1 MLPDDLRTALDQ
13 ALARHSPQEL
23 ARSVARL
30 TERYRGGASADAV
43 RLLGPSGGPAH
54 VGGPS
59 GEAPH
64 IRGQADVA
72 AYAAYRMPAT
82 YEAAALAM
90 RQAAARV
97 PGFEPLS
104 QLDAG
109 GGTGAAIWAAG
120 SVWPSLRQVTVVERD
135 PHVIDLG
142 RRLARAARAAG
153 VRGTAWRQAAVA
165 PGLDRPRADLATM
178 SYALGELPERDR
190 PDVVRWLARD
200 AAMVIVVEPG
210 TPAGYATVAAARE
223 VLLAEGLS
231 VVAPCPHDRACPI
244 EPGRDWCHFS
254 VRLPRT
260 SLHRQVK
267 AGTLSFE
274 DEKFAYVA
282 ATARPAPRPAADRVL
297 RHPQKRKGV
306 VSLRLCTDTGGIRD
320 ELVSKRQG
328 ELYRRARDAGWGD
341 AWGDAGGDAGG
352 DGRPAAVAGEG

>member
-1 MLPDDLRTALDQ
+1 MLPDDLRAALDQ

-30 TERYRGGASADAV
+30 TERYRGGAT
-43 RLLGPSGGPAH
+43 
-54 VGGPS
+54 
-59 GEAPH
+59 GETGAAGETAH

-90 RQAAARV
+90 RHAAARV
-97 PGFEPLS
+97 PGFAPVS

-120 SVWPSLRQVTVVERD
+120 ATWPSLRQVTVIERD
-135 PHVIDLG
+135 PQIIDLG
-142 RRLARAARAAG
+142 RRLARTAQAAG
-153 VRGTAWRQAAVA
+153 VRGTAWRQAAVGA
-165 PGLDRPRADLATM
+165 GLDRPRADLATM
-178 SYALGELPERDR
+178 SYALGEFPERDR
-190 PDVVRWLARD
+190 PEVVRWLARD
-200 AAMVIVVEPG
+200 AAMVLVVEPG
-210 TPAGYATVAAARE
+210 TPAGYATIAAARE
-223 VLLAEGLS
+223 TLLAEGLS
-231 VVAPCPHDRACPI
+231 VVAPCPHGGACPI

-267 AGTLSFE
+267 SGTLSFE

-282 ATARPAPRPAADRVL
+282 ATARPAPGPAADRVL

-306 VSLRLCTDTGGIRD
+306 VSLRLCTDAGGIRD
-320 ELVSKRQG
+320 VLVSKRQG
-328 ELYRRARDAGWGD
+328 ELYRRARDVGWGD
-341 AWGDAGGDAGG
+341 AWGDMFGDARGDAGEA
-352 DGRPAAVAGEG
+352 DQPADDAGQR